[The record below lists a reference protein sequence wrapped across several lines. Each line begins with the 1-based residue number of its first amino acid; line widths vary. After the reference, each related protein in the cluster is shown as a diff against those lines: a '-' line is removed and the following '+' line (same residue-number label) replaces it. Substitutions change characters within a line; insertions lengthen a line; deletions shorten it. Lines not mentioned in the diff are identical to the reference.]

1 VRVGLSKFNDK
12 LRPFFYLLLPLFLIS
27 VIASPIFG
35 AAIRSDDI
43 ANIAIANDLKDRQES
58 FFPLFMQQ
66 NSFWM
71 TERGRFFPASILAT
85 HLVFQN
91 IEGEFHYF
99 VFLFCLILLSA
110 FMLYVLVIK
119 FSKSALTAMMA
130 VFIYAPLIQ
139 FRPWY
144 DGLASF
150 NGQQLIALNLGLLG
164 IILFPFENLDFLK
177 LRFTFSLI
185 LVLLST
191 FTYEWG
197 ITFLLFFVF
206 LAFRSAVLERLG
218 LLPRVAAVFSLS
230 LYILFVLN
238 LRSKVSGPTYNVETS
253 VLDTLEVL
261 LRQITSMLPL
271 SQWWL
276 PGVMPVQLDF
286 RYSHLMI
293 YVLCSL
299 IIFFLLTFFRKNYL
313 KEIFY
318 AGNSLHYLGMLGLG
332 LIFLPALTVA
342 VHSGWIDLLPSNQ
355 GYVPVVAQSMGLS
368 LLITAA
374 LFSTSLQGLREKFK
388 WLDMALAILILTWS
402 MFAFLTLVSNFSVAL
417 SRNW

>member
-1 VRVGLSKFNDK
+1 MRVGLSKFNDK
-12 LRPFFYLLLPLFLIS
+12 LRPFFYFLLPLFLVS
-27 VIASPIFG
+27 VITSPIFG

-43 ANIAIANDLKDRQES
+43 ANIAIANDLKARQES

-66 NSFWM
+66 NSLWM
-71 TERGRFFPASILAT
+71 SERGRFFPASILAT

-91 IEGEFHYF
+91 IEGGIPYF

-110 FMLYVLVIK
+110 FLLYVLVLK
-119 FSKSALTAMMA
+119 FSKSALAAIMS

-206 LAFRSAVLERLG
+206 LAFRSGALERLG
-218 LLPRVAAVFSLS
+218 LLPRVAAVFSIS

-253 VLDTLEVL
+253 LLDTLEVL
-261 LRQITSMLPL
+261 LRQITSTLPL

-286 RYSHLMI
+286 RYSHLVF
-293 YVLCSL
+293 YLLCTL
-299 IIFFLLTFFRKNYL
+299 VIFFILAFIKKSFSDATLFTGDNLY
-313 KEIFY
+313 
-318 AGNSLHYLGMLGLG
+318 YLGLLGLG

-342 VHSGWIDLLPSNQ
+342 IHSGWIDLLPSNQ
-355 GYVPVVAQSMGLS
+355 GYVPVVAQSVGLS
-368 LLITAA
+368 LIITAA
-374 LFSTSLQGLREKFK
+374 LFSSSLHGLRKKFK
-388 WLDMALAILILTWS
+388 WLDVALAILLLAWG